1 MSKRSSLSNFSSASR
16 SKKVKQALE
25 SCLGGTLRSFSFEKV
40 AQCYPTLAK
49 EQPERLQEALN
60 QVKEFLKTSAE
71 EEFNSILEQRKILE
85 KLNEFDDIIA
95 KAKTHQTEGHIPIQ
109 PTQSNIS
116 PKAIICAKILPIKF
130 EELRNLER
138 EYLTINQENESLMSE
153 IRLKKKQMNCLI
165 QPIQEIMSESD
176 KVVEVA
182 AEIPVNEMQD
192 IIDDVIKL

>member
-1 MSKRSSLSNFSSASR
+1 MSKRNSLTK
-16 SKKVKQALE
+16 SKKIKQALE
-25 SCLGGTLRSFSFEKV
+25 SCLGETLKSFSYEKV

-49 EQPERLQEALN
+49 EQPERLQEALY

-85 KLNEFDDIIA
+85 KLDEFDDIIA
-95 KAKTHQTEGHIPIQ
+95 KAKNHQIDGHIPIQ
-109 PTQSNIS
+109 PTQSNIN

-130 EELRNLER
+130 EEMRNLER
-138 EYLTINQENESLMSE
+138 EYLKINQENESLMSE
-153 IRLKKKQMNCLI
+153 IRFKKKQMNCLI
-165 QPIQEIMSESD
+165 QPIQEIITESD
-176 KVVEVA
+176 KVVEVS